1 MSLNTVLSNALSGLA
16 VAQNALSVTSHN
28 VANANTDGYSRQLP
42 QQESQVIAGRGA
54 GARTLA
60 TTRAVDELLTDRL
73 REQQGRVGRS
83 AVLDEAHGEIQD
95 RVFGALGDADGG
107 IANRISALAQA
118 AEALAA
124 GPDQPALAAQ
134 LVGAAEDFAR
144 EIASAGA
151 EVQSLRRDLDQGM
164 AGAIAE
170 ANGELVQLDELNTV
184 IGRGDAGP
192 DLLDQRDHLLASLAE
207 KLDISVTRGDDG
219 KIAVYARGGL
229 PLLDGSLQQLVYRP
243 AAEVGSATTFGAI
256 RIYRAADLDPAT
268 GQPLA
273 GASGNVLVTGGL
285 RAQLTPELT
294 SDAVADAAQ
303 QIVSPLRS
311 GRLQGMLE
319 ARDTLLPALTDQLG
333 ELAEVARFTLNAAHN
348 AAVPYPPPAELSGTR
363 TDTASFATAARSGTA
378 YLALVDQSTGTVA
391 TTIAIDVAGAAD
403 MAGLVG
409 QIQAGMGSLGTATQG
424 GDGTVR
430 IAAASGYGLA
440 FSEGDSA
447 VAATDTAGHDRSYGL
462 SHYLGL
468 NDLLV
473 RSGGEPTG
481 LAVRA
486 DIAGDTS
493 RLSRSRLDVDA
504 GPPVVGRLG
513 GAGDNRGAQALAA
526 AFESQIT
533 TIARGDLPAG
543 SFRLAD
549 YAAEVVAVRAGAAQ
563 RASSAAASDQAL
575 ADDLGA
581 RKAEVAGVNLDEELS
596 RLVLYQQA
604 YSVSARLISITG
616 QLFDE
621 LLAIGK

>member
-1 MSLNTVLSNALSGLA
+1 MSLNAVLSNALSGLA

-42 QQESQVIAGRGA
+42 QQESQVIGGRGA

-151 EVQSLRRDLDQGM
+151 EVQSLRRDLDQGV
-164 AGAIAE
+164 AGAIAL
-170 ANGELVQLDELNTV
+170 ANGELAQLDELNTV

-192 DLLDQRDHLLASLAE
+192 DLLDQRDRLLASLAE

-219 KIAVYARGGL
+219 KIAVYARGL

-268 GQPLA
+268 GEPLA

-333 ELAEVARFTLNAAHN
+333 ELAEMARFTLNAAHN
-348 AAVPYPPPAELSGTR
+348 AAVPYPPPAELGGTR
-363 TDTASFATAARSGTA
+363 TDTTSFATAARSGTA
-378 YLALVDQSTGTVA
+378 YLALVDRSTGTVA

-409 QIQAGMGSLGTATQG
+409 QIQAGMGSLGTVTQG
-424 GDGTVR
+424 GDGTVK

-447 VAATDTAGHDRSYGL
+447 IAATDAAGHDRSYGL

-513 GAGDNRGAQALAA
+513 GAGDNRGTQALAA
-526 AFESQIT
+526 AFESRIAT
-533 TIARGDLPAG
+533 VARGDLPAG